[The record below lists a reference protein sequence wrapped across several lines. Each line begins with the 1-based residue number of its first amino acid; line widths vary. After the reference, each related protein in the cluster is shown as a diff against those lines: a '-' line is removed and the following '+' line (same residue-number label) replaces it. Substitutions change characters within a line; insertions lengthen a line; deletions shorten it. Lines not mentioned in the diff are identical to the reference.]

1 MYNSRIFCI
10 MLTLTLTIGMVFN
23 AAEAVDQVSLST
35 SSDIYYSED
44 YVVIFGSVN
53 TIFENMPITIQI
65 YHESNLVDVAQVA
78 VAQDGTFVKSFNA
91 VGQQWKEE
99 GTYTVRVQ
107 YTPTQ
112 IAETTFEF
120 FSQVID
126 KSSAVFPVNIPNSG
140 TFDVGY
146 TIRGGE
152 VESII
157 MHQGDEYE
165 NRYSILI
172 GTTMDTNG
180 NLILKLPRESFDAQ
194 SDGKDITFIVMI
206 SKEDSATGVDLHHT
220 VTRSNFVQVEYEEIG
235 VSADYRTIRI
245 PLEEGD
251 QWVEVIGTYVIPEF
265 GSIVIIILVVAV
277 SSAIIISK
285 SRFSVR
291 YN

>member
-1 MYNSRIFCI
+1 MYNSRIFCV

-23 AAEAVDQVSLST
+23 ASGAIDTISLS
-35 SSDIYYSED
+35 SASDIYYSGD
-44 YVVIFGSVN
+44 YVTIFGNVN
-53 TIFENMPITIQI
+53 TIFENMPITLQI
-65 YHESNLVDVAQVA
+65 YHKTNLVDVAQVL
-78 VAQDGTFVKSFNA
+78 VAKDGTFVKSFNA

-99 GTYTVRVQ
+99 GTYTVRAQ
-107 YTPTQ
+107 YTQTQ

-126 KSSAVFPVNIPNSG
+126 KSSAVFPVDIPNSG

-152 VESII
+152 VENIT
-157 MHQGDEYE
+157 MNQE
-165 NRYSILI
+165 RYSLLVQ
-172 GTTMDTNG
+172 TTVNSNG
-180 NLILKLPRESFDAQ
+180 NLVLKLPRESFDAQ
-194 SDGKDITFIVMI
+194 SDGKDNTFIILI
-206 SKEDSATGVDLHHT
+206 SKENIEAQ
-220 VTRSNFVQVEYEEIG
+220 NFTQVEYEEIATG
-235 VSADYRTIRI
+235 DNYRTIRI

-251 QWVEVIGTYVIPEF
+251 QWIEVIGTYVIPEF

>member
-1 MYNSRIFCI
+1 MYNSRVFCI

-23 AAEAVDQVSLST
+23 AAEAVNQISLST
-35 SSDIYYSED
+35 SNNIYYSGD
-44 YVVIFGSVN
+44 YVVIFGAVN
-53 TIFENMPITIQI
+53 TIFENMPLTIQI
-65 YHESNLVDVAQVA
+65 YYKSNLVDVAQVI

-99 GTYTVRVQ
+99 GTYTIRAQ
-107 YTPTQ
+107 YTSTQ

-126 KSSAVFPVNIPNSG
+126 KSSAVFPVQIPNSG

-146 TIRGGE
+146 TIRGGD
-152 VESII
+152 VTKINMS
-157 MHQGDEYE
+157 MD
-165 NRYSILI
+165 RYSLLVE
-172 GTTMDTNG
+172 TTMNSNG
-180 NLILKLPRESFDAQ
+180 NLILKLPKESFDAQ
-194 SDGKDITFIVMI
+194 SDGENNTFIILI
-206 SKEDSATGVDLHHT
+206 SKENNEPED
-220 VTRSNFVQVEYEEIG
+220 FVQVEYEEIATG
-235 VSADYRTIRI
+235 DNYRTIRI
-245 PLEEGD
+245 PLEDGD
-251 QWVEVIGTYVIPEF
+251 KWIEVVGTYVIPEF

>member
-10 MLTLTLTIGMVFN
+10 MLTLTLAIGMGFN
-23 AAEAVDQVSLST
+23 AAEAVEQISLST
-35 SSDIYYSED
+35 SNNIYYSGD
-44 YVVIFGSVN
+44 HVVIFGSVN

-65 YHESNLVDVAQVA
+65 YHESNLVDVAQVP

-91 VGQQWKEE
+91 VGQQWKAE
-99 GTYTVRVQ
+99 GTYTVRAQ
-107 YTPTQ
+107 YTSTQ
-112 IAETTFEF
+112 IAVTTFEF

-126 KSSAVFPVNIPNSG
+126 TSSAVFPVQIPNSG

-146 TIRGGE
+146 TIRGGDVTE
-152 VESII
+152 INMSL
-157 MHQGDEYE
+157 D
-165 NRYSILI
+165 RYSLLI
-172 GTTMDTNG
+172 ETTMDTNG

-194 SDGKDITFIVMI
+194 SDGKDNTFIILI
-206 SKEDSATGVDLHHT
+206 SKENNEPGD
-220 VTRSNFVQVEYEEIG
+220 FVQVEYEEIAT
-235 VSADYRTIRI
+235 SSDYRTIRI

-251 QWVEVIGTYVIPEF
+251 KWIEVIGTYVIPEF
-265 GSIVIIILVVAV
+265 GSIVVIILVVAV

>member
-1 MYNSRIFCI
+1 MYNSRIFCV

-23 AAEAVDQVSLST
+23 AAEAVDTISLS
-35 SSDIYYSED
+35 SASDIYYSGD
-44 YVVIFGSVN
+44 YVTVFGTVN
-53 TIFENMPITIQI
+53 TIFENMPITLQI
-65 YHESNLVDVAQVA
+65 YHETNLVDVAQVP
-78 VAQDGTFVKSFNA
+78 VAKDGTFVKSFNA
-91 VGQQWKEE
+91 VGSQWKEE
-99 GTYTVRVQ
+99 GTYTVRAQ
-107 YTPTQ
+107 YTQTQ

-126 KSSAVFPVNIPNSG
+126 KSSAIFPVNIPNSG
-140 TFDVGY
+140 TFDIGY

-152 VESII
+152 VENIS
-157 MHQGDEYE
+157 MNQSGQEDE
-165 NRYSILI
+165 RYSLLI
-172 GTTMDTNG
+172 ETTMDTNG

-206 SKEDSATGVDLHHT
+206 SKEDSVAGVDLHHT
-220 VTRSNFVQVEYEEIG
+220 VTRLNFDQVEYEEIA
-235 VSADYRTIRI
+235 VSSDYRTIRI

-251 QWVEVIGTYVIPEF
+251 QWIEVIGTYVIPEF

>member
-1 MYNSRIFCI
+1 
-10 MLTLTLTIGMVFN
+10 MLTLTLAIGMVFN
-23 AAEAVDQVSLST
+23 AAEAVDQISLST

-44 YVVIFGSVN
+44 YVVVFGSVN

-65 YHESNLVDVAQVA
+65 YHQSNLVDVAQVA
-78 VAQDGTFVKSFNA
+78 VAKDGTFVKSFNA

-99 GTYTVRVQ
+99 GTYTVRAQ
-107 YTPTQ
+107 YTSTQ
-112 IAETTFEF
+112 IAEITFEL

-126 KSSAVFPVNIPNSG
+126 KSSAVFPVQIPNSG

-146 TIRGGE
+146 TIRGGD
-152 VESII
+152 VTKINMS
-157 MHQGDEYE
+157 MD
-165 NRYSILI
+165 RYSLLVE
-172 GTTMDTNG
+172 TTMDSNG

-194 SDGKDITFIVMI
+194 SDGEDNTFIILI
-206 SKEDSATGVDLHHT
+206 SKENNEPED
-220 VTRSNFVQVEYEEIG
+220 FVQVKYEEIATG
-235 VSADYRTIRI
+235 SDYRTIRI

-251 QWVEVIGTYVIPEF
+251 KWVEVIGTYVIPEF

>member
-10 MLTLTLTIGMVFN
+10 LLTITLAIGIAFH
-23 AAEAVDQVSLST
+23 AAEAVETISLST
-35 SSDIYYSED
+35 NSDIYYNGD
-44 YVVIFGSVN
+44 HVVVFGSVN
-53 TIFENMPITIQI
+53 TIFEDMPITIQI
-65 YHESNLVDVAQVA
+65 YHESNLIGIAQSDVAK
-78 VAQDGTFVKSFNA
+78 DGTYVASFYA
-91 VGQQWKEE
+91 TGSKWKDE
-99 GTYTVRVQ
+99 GTYTVRAQ

-112 IAETTFEF
+112 IAETSFEF

-126 KSSAVFPVNIPNSG
+126 TSAAVFPVDIPNSG

-152 VESII
+152 VKAISMNGE
-157 MHQGDEYE
+157 H
-165 NRYSILI
+165 YSLLVE
-172 GTTMDTNG
+172 TTMNSNG

-194 SDGKDITFIVMI
+194 SDGTDETFIVLI
-206 SKEDSATGVDLHHT
+206 SKENTG
-220 VTRSNFVQVEYEEIG
+220 SENFAQVEYEEIAT
-235 VSADYRTIRI
+235 SSDYRTIRI

-251 QWVEVIGTYVIPEF
+251 KWVEVIGTYVIPEF

>member
-1 MYNSRIFCI
+1 MYNSRVFCI
-10 MLTLTLTIGMVFN
+10 MLTLTLAIGMVFN
-23 AAEAVDQVSLST
+23 AAEAVDQISVST
-35 SSDIYYSED
+35 SSDIYYSGD
-44 YVVIFGSVN
+44 YVVVFGDVN

-65 YHESNLVDVAQVA
+65 YYESNLVDVAQVA

-99 GTYTVRVQ
+99 GTYTIRVQ

-112 IAETTFEF
+112 IGETTFEF
-120 FSQVID
+120 FNQMID
-126 KSSAVFPVNIPNSG
+126 KSSAVFPVQIPNSG

-152 VESII
+152 VTEIN
-157 MHQGDEYE
+157 MNLD
-165 NRYSILI
+165 RYSLLVE
-172 GTTMDTNG
+172 TTVNANG

-194 SDGKDITFIVMI
+194 SDGKDNTFIILI
-206 SKEDSATGVDLHHT
+206 SKENNAPED
-220 VTRSNFVQVEYEEIG
+220 FVQVEYEEIAT
-235 VSADYRTIRI
+235 SSDYRTIRI

-251 QWVEVIGTYVIPEF
+251 KWVEVIGTYVIPEF
-265 GSIVIIILVVAV
+265 GSIVIIILVVAI

>member
-1 MYNSRIFCI
+1 MYNSRVFCI
-10 MLTLTLTIGMVFN
+10 MLTLTLAVGMVFN
-23 AAEAVDQVSLST
+23 AAEAVDQISLST
-35 SSDIYYSED
+35 SSDIYYGGD
-44 YVVIFGSVN
+44 YVVVFGSVN

-65 YHESNLVDVAQVA
+65 YHESNLVDVAQVP

-99 GTYTVRVQ
+99 GTYTIRAQ

-112 IAETTFEF
+112 IGETAFEF

-126 KSSAVFPVNIPNSG
+126 KSSAVFPVHIPNSG

-152 VESII
+152 VTGID
-157 MHQGDEYE
+157 MNLD
-165 NRYSILI
+165 RYSLLVE
-172 GTTMDTNG
+172 TTVDTNG

-194 SDGKDITFIVMI
+194 SDGEDNTFIILI
-206 SKEDSATGVDLHHT
+206 SKENNEPED
-220 VTRSNFVQVEYEEIG
+220 FVQVEYEEIAKG
-235 VSADYRTIRI
+235 SDYRTIRI

-251 QWVEVIGTYVIPEF
+251 KWVEVIGTYVIPEF